1 MHFYFPQKKSLRMIY
16 NHFEKWGYGARADPP
31 YTQNTQAA

>member
-1 MHFYFPQKKSLRMIY
+1 MYSTYSTYRELKLRY
-16 NHFEKWGYGARADPP
+16 SQTPGARADPP

>member
-1 MHFYFPQKKSLRMIY
+1 MQIKNFSFDLDFRKYVIILT
-16 NHFEKWGYGARADPP
+16 RADPP